1 MGILFKIKRRV
12 LWQLFSL
19 LPKDMN
25 KVVLTSFYGRGY
37 SDSPRAIA
45 EELLRRKDYNLYW
58 TVKGQAEADSLPQ
71 DITPLRLNSAREI
84 YHACTAGF
92 WIDNSR
98 KWSFVCKRGRQFYI
112 QTWHGFPLKRIEK
125 DAGSALPAEYIKS
138 ARHDSA
144 MSDLFLSDSRFL
156 SDIYRSGFWYSG
168 EILEEGLPRND
179 ILKNPPAGVE
189 EKVRA
194 ALHIPEN
201 RRMMLYAP
209 TFRRD
214 CGLDVYD
221 IDYTRCTGALKARFG
236 GDWIILAKLHPN
248 IAAKAGQLN
257 LDGVHVLNASDYP
270 DIHELYIACSAMI
283 TDYSST
289 MFDFMIT
296 GKPCFLYVNDVD
308 AYKNDRNFY
317 FDLDR
322 LPFGRA
328 VDNDSLDMLIR
339 TFDQTVQDRR
349 REVFMDDFG
358 IRETG
363 RAAAAA
369 ADKMDK
375 IRAERTKA

>member
-1 MGILFKIKRRV
+1 
-12 LWQLFSL
+12 
-19 LPKDMN
+19 
-25 KVVLTSFYGRGY
+25 
-37 SDSPRAIA
+37 
-45 EELLRRKDYNLYW
+45 
-58 TVKGQAEADSLPQ
+58 
-71 DITPLRLNSAREI
+71 
-84 YHACTAGF
+84 
-92 WIDNSR
+92 
-98 KWSFVCKRGRQFYI
+98 
-112 QTWHGFPLKRIEK
+112 
-125 DAGSALPAEYIKS
+125 
-138 ARHDSA
+138 
-144 MSDLFLSDSRFL
+144 
-156 SDIYRSGFWYSG
+156 
-168 EILEEGLPRND
+168 
-179 ILKNPPAGVE
+179 
-189 EKVRA
+189 
-194 ALHIPEN
+194 
-201 RRMMLYAP
+201 
-209 TFRRD
+209 
-214 CGLDVYD
+214 
-221 IDYTRCTGALKARFG
+221 
-236 GDWIILAKLHPN
+236 
-248 IAAKAGQLN
+248 
-257 LDGVHVLNASDYP
+257 
-270 DIHELYIACSAMI
+270 MI